1 MVKINDYLNIKIYK
15 YNSYDSCIFYFFKN
29 NYLIAYMSEN
39 KKNFIFVENY
49 NNYKFKKIYSHIT
62 DYVDDTK
69 KIDLYEFIFSDD
81 INRLFLNRAK
91 PIIYKGVMK
100 YALKVDKE
108 LKEYFKN
115 IIEKEE

>member
-1 MVKINDYLNIKIYK
+1 MVKINDYLNIKIRK

-29 NYLIAYMSEN
+29 NYLIAYIFEN
-39 KKNFIFVENY
+39 KKNFILVE
-49 NNYKFKKIYSHIT
+49 NYKFKKIYSNIT
-62 DYVDDTK
+62 DYADDTK

-100 YALKVDKE
+100 YALKIDKE
-108 LKEYFKN
+108 LKEYFQN